1 MERIDLNWH
10 FLSHF
15 KGVASWF
22 KTRPWQSPTSQTLT
36 TLILVATVWVLGE
49 IIWLI
54 PNETK
59 AVPTWAAAHVVV
71 SKNESN
77 IDIDSLKQADL
88 FGHYTPN
95 QQTNAANN
103 VKVDAPK
110 TRLNLTLAGVVANSD
125 QALSLAVI
133 ANHGSQDTYG
143 INEVIQGTRVKLK
156 AVLVDRVIL
165 DNEGRDET
173 LMLDGVDYSKLSMD
187 NPQPLRVEPVRNQE
201 VNDESADLED
211 KLDKIHQEIQND
223 PKALLKYVRLAMVK
237 EGNDIQGYRLSAGS
251 DRALFDSVGL
261 QDGDVAVSINGV
273 DLKSADALTQVLGTL
288 SDIQEINLTVER
300 DNQLEDIQFGL

>member
-1 MERIDLNWH
+1 MERMDLNWH
-10 FLSHF
+10 FLTHF
-15 KGVASWF
+15 NGVAAWF

-36 TLILVATVWVLGE
+36 TLILVATAWILGE

-54 PNETK
+54 PNEAK

-88 FGHYTPN
+88 FGHYVPN
-95 QQTNAANN
+95 QQVDANN
-103 VKVDAPK
+103 SVKVDAPK
-110 TRLNLTLAGVVANSD
+110 TRLNLTLAGVVASSD
-125 QALSLAVI
+125 PSLSLAVI
-133 ANHGSQDTYG
+133 ANRGAQDTYG

-173 LMLDGVDYSKLSMD
+173 LMLDGVDYSKPALD
-187 NPQPLRVEPVRNQE
+187 NPDPLRVEPVANEE
-201 VNDESADLED
+201 VNDESPDLQD

-223 PKALLKYVRLAMVK
+223 PKALLKYVRLSIMK
-237 EGNDIQGYRLSAGS
+237 EGDDIKGYRLSAGS

-261 QDGDVAVSINGV
+261 KDGDVAVSINGV
-273 DLKSADALTQVLGTL
+273 DLKDADALTKVLGAL
-288 SDIQEINLTVER
+288 SDTQEINLTVER
-300 DNQLEDIQFGL
+300 DDQLEDIQFGL

>member
-77 IDIDSLKQADL
+77 IDIDSLRQADL

-143 INEVIQGTRVKLK
+143 TNEVIQGTRVKLK

-273 DLKSADALTQVLGTL
+273 DLKSADALTQVLCTL

>member
-77 IDIDSLKQADL
+77 IDIDSLRQADL

-273 DLKSADALTQVLGTL
+273 DLKSADALTQVLCTL

>member
-15 KGVASWF
+15 NGVASWF

-36 TLILVATVWVLGE
+36 TLILVATVWILGE

-95 QQTNAANN
+95 QQTNANN

-110 TRLNLTLAGVVANSD
+110 TRLNLTLSGVVANSD

-133 ANHGSQDTYG
+133 ANRGSQDTYG

-173 LMLDGVDYSKLSMD
+173 LMLDGVDYSKLAID
-187 NPQPLRVEPVRNQE
+187 NPQPLRVEPVRNKE
-201 VNDESADLED
+201 VNDESADLQE
-211 KLDKIHQEIQND
+211 KLDKIHQEIESD
-223 PKALLKYVRLAMVK
+223 PKVLLKYVRLAMVK

-273 DLKSADALTQVLGTL
+273 DLKDADALTKVLGAL
-288 SDIQEINLTVER
+288 SDTQEINLTVER